1 MLTKQYHPNSQ
12 EEWRK
17 YLPITFQEV
26 VAEIV
31 QFTDLTQPEVEH
43 RVWMQALEP
52 GWNIIQDVKRFG
64 VTPFQ
69 FNDNMARL
77 YTEGDGFIFDSLVF
91 WARPARQLWIKHAL
105 DRIKHYAKGANKAIT
120 NLKIL
125 MHGDGAG
132 NDSLFLANF
141 GLTVD
146 YYEVPGSHTFDFAAK
161 RFQYYGFWERNIRPI
176 YNYEACLHGQY
187 DVVLSF
193 EVLEH
198 LPEPFTA
205 IKNMHTA
212 LKIGGIAIIT
222 EDFGDL
228 AGYLPTH
235 LKSSARYQGVAPF
248 LFLRNKMVLN
258 WYSQDELFKPSE
270 FIKAELVS
278 TREWWA
284 LVKDYNTRSLYLS
297 KYAGSLARFINKL
310 PYFRKKRRD

>member
-105 DRIKHYAKGANKAIT
+105 DRIKHYAKKT
-120 NLKIL
+120 DRSLKDFRIF
-125 MHGDGAG
+125 MHGDGPG
-132 NDSLFLANF
+132 NDSLFLASC
-141 GLTVD
+141 GLTGD
-146 YYEVPGSHTFDFAAK
+146 YYEVPDSHTYNFAAK
-161 RFQYYGFWERNIRPI
+161 RCQHYGFWESKIRPVDD
-176 YNYEACLHGQY
+176 YQLCLHGEY
-187 DVVLSF
+187 DAVISF

-198 LPEPFTA
+198 IPEPISA
-205 IKNMHTA
+205 IHE
-212 LKIGGIAIIT
+212 I
-222 EDFGDL
+222 
-228 AGYLPTH
+228 
-235 LKSSARYQGVAPF
+235 
-248 LFLRNKMVLN
+248 
-258 WYSQDELFKPSE
+258 
-270 FIKAELVS
+270 
-278 TREWWA
+278 
-284 LVKDYNTRSLYLS
+284 
-297 KYAGSLARFINKL
+297 
-310 PYFRKKRRD
+310 